1 MYGVKYVTIKKQLNK
16 IKTLLTLKYLVESCK
31 FIVTD
36 MHLIKL
42 WWFVL
47 SACYSIVISISFAPN
62 NAIYM
67 LPLIYKYI

>member
-31 FIVTD
+31 FKVTD

-42 WWFVL
+42 W
-47 SACYSIVISISFAPN
+47 
-62 NAIYM
+62 
-67 LPLIYKYI
+67 